1 MEPRTAAMT
10 DPTSNA
16 MASAPK
22 ASAAVSM
29 ANSVSLN
36 REIRRRGKR
45 FRWIAND
52 SIINFNYFEILD
64 HGSF

>member
-16 MASAPK
+16 MVSAPK

-52 SIINFNYFEILD
+52 SNINFNYFEILD